1 MHEASIIYPLVRESH
16 IEPFNAVYNGIVA
29 FLGDQAY
36 QKNDHSSNAEAK
48 GCKDDEEIPKGVQY
62 PNALHLLAGGVEY
75 GLLAQLER
83 VKQHPIKIPAQTSKY
98 AIKRDTGFITLIPAA
113 PFIFNAILQLF
124 QKL

>member
-1 MHEASIIYPLVRESH
+1 MGAVGKNVEAAGVTSKVVAGKP
-16 IEPFNAVYNGIVA
+16 AVA